1 MRRAY
6 AGALAPTALSETP
19 SHARRYR
26 RVLVAIWVVLA
37 GAAVALVAL
46 GPVEPTAEGITAALR
61 SPGAWGWVVFGG
73 WLCLRGVLLLPSTPM
88 LLAGA
93 VAFADATW
101 AAVAVAVVGVVVSA
115 WLVYVL
121 ADRIGLG
128 AYLEHRFPDKLD
140 TFRDRLD
147 SRGGAV
153 GVALWAGN
161 PFVPTSLVC
170 YVAGLAH
177 ADVRHYLLGVTVGEL
192 PLVVLYLV
200 GGAGLASRFLPV

>member
-1 MRRAY
+1 M
-6 AGALAPTALSETP
+6 PDP
-19 SHARRYR
+19 SDSPARARRYR
-26 RVLVAIWVVLA
+26 HVLFAVWAVLA
-37 GAAVALVAL
+37 AGAVALVTL
-46 GPVEPTAEGITAALR
+46 GPVEPTAAGIAAALR
-61 SPGAWGWVVFGG
+61 STGPWGWAVFGG

-93 VAFADATW
+93 VAFADARW
-101 AAVAVAVVGVVVSA
+101 AAVAVAMAGVVVSA

-128 AYLEHRFPDKLD
+128 DYLEHHFPDRLASFQDKLD
-140 TFRDRLD
+140 SAKGT
-147 SRGGAV
+147 V

-177 ADVRHYLLGVTVGEL
+177 ADVRHYLAGVTVGEA

-200 GGAGLASRFLPV
+200 GGAALAARWLPF

>member
-1 MRRAY
+1 M
-6 AGALAPTALSETP
+6 
-19 SHARRYR
+19 
-26 RVLVAIWVVLA
+26 
-37 GAAVALVAL
+37 AAVWLAVVVGVVAVVAA
-46 GPVEPTAEGITAALR
+46 GPVELTAEGIGRALR
-61 SPGAWGWVVFGG
+61 ATGAWGWVAFGA

-93 VAFADATW
+93 VAFADARGL
-101 AAVAVAVVGVVVSA
+101 AVAVAMAGVVVSA

-121 ADRIGLG
+121 AGRIGLG
-128 AYLEHRFPDKLD
+128 DYLEHRFPDKLD
-140 TFRDRLD
+140 AFRDKLD
-147 SRGGAV
+147 SRGGTV

-177 ADVRHYLLGVTVGEL
+177 ADVRRYLLGVTLGEL

-200 GGAGLASRFLPV
+200 GGAALASRWLPV